1 MTKVGTLK
9 AALNVWGAERGFFFV
24 CVFVCVCF
32 LFFFFP
38 EMSVIIMKT
47 AYTDYHR
54 LCLSTSRLCD

>member
-9 AALNVWGAERGFFFV
+9 AALNVWGAERGFFCVCFCV
-24 CVFVCVCF
+24 CVFSF
-32 LFFFFP
+32 LFFFP